1 MEATKE
7 VCESIDRLISYARAR
22 LGLSARNEVYVRNTV
37 LDLVGLDSYDGDGKD
52 YEGRSV
58 SQLLRELVEACERA
72 GLPAAEA
79 PERLTDSVMGALMLS
94 PEAVE
99 EAFAAHMA
107 LSSEEATQWLY
118 SYSVLSDYVKK
129 EKLDANPR
137 FTADNGLGYGRM
149 MVSVPK
155 KLFKRAVRRNIIKRR
170 IRESYRL
177 QKGILP
183 EGAGA
188 DMLFIYNSKE
198 IAESGEIFAA
208 VRAILKDIG
217 HEIRKSKGDS

>member
-1 MEATKE
+1 MTSPAHPFSLTK
-7 VCESIDRLISYARAR
+7 
-22 LGLSARNEVYVRNTV
+22 N
-37 LDLVGLDSYDGDGKD
+37 
-52 YEGRSV
+52 
-58 SQLLRELVEACERA
+58 
-72 GLPAAEA
+72 
-79 PERLTDSVMGALMLS
+79 ERLHGKKDIAALLS
-94 PEAVE
+94 KGK
-99 EAFAAHMA
+99 FRN
-107 LSSEEATQWLY
+107 QGIIRY
-118 SYSVLSDYVKK
+118 C
-129 EKLDANPR
+129 

-155 KLFKRAVRRNIIKRR
+155 KLFKRAVKRNIIKRR